1 MIRRLFTLHRA
12 GSEAQRTSDHQH
24 DNMLPTGRAIVAL
37 IAVLGLLVAA
47 CGAPAATPTSVP
59 LEPFSAR
66 RESGEGFV
74 VEWSGNTRGHE
85 PGQTSIFETNITNET
100 EQDWQGRFCLELLD
114 KSGPQTSVSTLET
127 RPFELQPGVGFSTRI
142 EAQMPQALDPGAY
155 GLSLVVRRP
164 GGPMIDVVP
173 IQVGDTSEEYG
184 ATTQTDMDAAAE
196 ACPPLEGEAIELPQP
211 GAAVVLPI
219 HILAHVGEPGQQVS
233 AWLVWED
240 GTELVQSY
248 TALEDPD
255 GGGLLVDS
263 LDWTMESQ
271 PPQPPTQPATL
282 TLRNEAGDPLAEVQ
296 VTVLSPD
303 DPDTARIDLYWALGE
318 LLESEQRQVLDT
330 GDLPTTAL
338 EELLWGPPPRNLAG
352 FSTAIPT
359 PEEVLDYP
367 GREAGWGVR
376 VQLRS
381 LTIENGVAT
390 ADFSQEMRAY
400 GGGSARVQMIR
411 DQISQTLMQ
420 FQEPAIDQ
428 VQIAV
433 EGQTEGVLQP

>member
-1 MIRRLFTLHRA
+1 MEDLCNTASLF
-12 GSEAQRTSDHQH
+12 
-24 DNMLPTGRAIVAL
+24 GRATLPLLVI
-37 IAVLGLLVAA
+37 LGLLVAA
-47 CGAPAATPTSVP
+47 CGAPAPTPTPPS

-66 RESGEGFV
+66 RESGGGFI

-85 PGQTSIFETNITNET
+85 PGQTSIFETTITNESG
-100 EQDWQGRFCLELLD
+100 QNWQGRYCLQLLAKD
-114 KSGPQTSVSTLET
+114 GAEPSVSTLDM
-127 RPFELQPGVGFSTRI
+127 RPFELEPGVGFSTSI

-164 GGPMIDVVP
+164 GGPMVDLVP

-184 ATTQTDMDAAAE
+184 TTTQRDMDAAAE
-196 ACPPLEGEAIELPQP
+196 ACPPLTGEAIEIPQP
-211 GAAVVLPI
+211 GATVVLPI
-219 HILAHVGEPGQQVS
+219 HILAHVGEPGQSLS
-233 AWLVWED
+233 AWLVWGD
-240 GTELVQSY
+240 GTQLVETF
-248 TALEDPD
+248 TALQDPE

-263 LDWTMESQ
+263 LDWTTESQ
-271 PPQPPTQPATL
+271 PPEPPTQPATL
-282 TLRNEAGDPLAEVQ
+282 TIRNQEGGVLAEVD

-303 DPDTARIDLYWALGE
+303 DPNTARIDLYWALGE
-318 LLESEQRQVLDT
+318 LLESEQRRVIDT
-330 GDLPTTAL
+330 GDLPATAL

-359 PEEVLDYP
+359 PEEVLNYP
-367 GREAGWGVR
+367 GREDDWGLR

-411 DQISQTLMQ
+411 DQVSQTLMQ
-420 FQEPAIDQ
+420 FQEPTIDE